1 VITPAISVESL
12 QIAHGRS
19 TIIRIPH
26 FAVAEGEVLTVIG
39 PNGAGKSTLLQ
50 VLGLLREPSDG
61 RVFFKGEPV
70 TRASDRVALRRR
82 MALVFQE
89 PLLFRG
95 SVYDNVA
102 LGLRFRGV
110 PNREIAA
117 RTDWWL
123 RKLKLTRLVRQP
135 VTQLSV
141 GEAQRVNLAR
151 SLVLDP
157 EVFLLDEPFAS
168 LDPPTQA
175 EMVAELQSILS
186 ETTTTTVLVTHNRN
200 EALMLGDRLA
210 VMMNGQIVQT
220 GTPQTVFSHPATEQT
235 AEFLSVETL
244 LSGTVSS
251 VGHGFS
257 RVALACGEILIGG
270 TYGVEDEL
278 LICLR
283 PEDISILSPH
293 SRVDSASRRNVL
305 SGTITAVTPLETQ
318 VKVVVDCGSPVA
330 VLVSKQVFM
339 DLSPVRGMPVL
350 VTFLPEVVHAI
361 RKNSG

>member
-1 VITPAISVESL
+1 VP
-12 QIAHGRS
+12 
-19 TIIRIPH
+19 
-26 FAVAEGEVLTVIG
+26 
-39 PNGAGKSTLLQ
+39 
-50 VLGLLREPSDG
+50 
-61 RVFFKGEPV
+61 
-70 TRASDRVALRRR
+70 LRRP
-82 MALVFQE
+82 MAMVFQE

-110 PNREIAA
+110 PNSEIAA

-123 RKLKLTRLVRQP
+123 RKLRLTGLVKQP

-157 EVFLLDEPFAS
+157 EVFLLDEPFAA

-175 EMVAELQSILS
+175 AMVDELQGILS
-186 ETTTTTVLVTHNRN
+186 ETTTTTVLVTHNRT
-200 EALMLGDRLA
+200 EALTLADRLA
-210 VMMNGQIVQT
+210 VMIDGQIVQT
-220 GTPQTVFSHPATEQT
+220 DTPQTVFARPATERI
-235 AEFLSVETL
+235 AEFLRVETL
-244 LSGTVSS
+244 MAGTVSS

-270 TYGVEDEL
+270 TYSVREEL

-293 SRVDSASRRNVL
+293 SRVAPESCSNVL
-305 SGTITAVTPLETQ
+305 SGTITAITPLETQ
-318 VKVVVDCGSPVA
+318 IKIVVDCGSPVT
-330 VLVSKQVFM
+330 VLVSKQGFM

-350 VTFLPEVVHAI
+350 LTFSPGVVHAI
-361 RKNSG
+361 RKERERA